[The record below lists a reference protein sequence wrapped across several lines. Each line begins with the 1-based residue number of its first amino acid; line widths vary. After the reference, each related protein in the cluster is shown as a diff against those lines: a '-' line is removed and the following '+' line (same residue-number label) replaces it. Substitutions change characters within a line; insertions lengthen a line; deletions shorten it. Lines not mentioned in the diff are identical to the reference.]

1 VLKVGLLRY
10 TAIRA
15 LMIIPTVLILYTL
28 VFIVLRVLPGNPVL
42 AALGTKNIPEEQLQA
57 LMRELGLDKPLYVQ
71 YFDYLVNFIKGD
83 MGKSMIIRG
92 RPIASD
98 IVDKLPA
105 TLELSIWSIIFSLI
119 IGVGLGYL
127 GARARSDRVK
137 AIIRLTG
144 SIVFVIFIP
153 ALGLSLQLLF
163 SKYLGLLPT
172 GGRLSTTGYFKP
184 ITGIYTLD
192 ALLRLDIPVFIDAL
206 KHIVLPALTLGLV
219 ISGPYMRLTLN
230 NMEEIMESKM
240 IEAYRARGVRD
251 SKILRHAFR
260 HVLVPVT
267 TYTGLQFSLLMG
279 GAVLTETTFNWPGI
293 GTYLVDKVM
302 YRDYTAIQ
310 AVIII
315 FAIIVGLT
323 SLIVDILYAL
333 IDPRVRY

>member
-1 VLKVGLLRY
+1 MGLLRY
-10 TAIRA
+10 IAIRA
-15 LMIIPTVLILYTL
+15 LMIIPTVLVLYTL

-42 AALGTKNIPEEQLQA
+42 AALGTKNIPEEQLKA
-57 LMRELGLDKPLYVQ
+57 LMSELGLDKPLYQQ
-71 YFDYLVNFIKGD
+71 YFEYLFNFVRGD

-98 IVDKLPA
+98 ILDKLPA
-105 TLELSIWSIIFSLI
+105 TLELSIWSIIFSLV

-127 GARARSDRVK
+127 SAGGRSRLVK
-137 AIIRLTG
+137 TIVRLTG
-144 SIVFVIFIP
+144 SVVFVIFIP
-153 ALGLSLQLLF
+153 ALGLSLQLVF

-172 GGRLSTTGYFKP
+172 GGRLTTIGYFKP

-192 ALLRLDIPVFIDAL
+192 SLIQLNIPVFLDAL
-206 KHIVLPALTLGLV
+206 KHIILPAFTLGLV

-230 NMEEIMESKM
+230 NMEEVLESKVM
-240 IEAYRARGVRD
+240 EAYRARGVRD
-251 SKILRHAFR
+251 SKIRRHTFR
-260 HVLVPVT
+260 HVLIPII
-267 TYTGLQFSLLMG
+267 TYTGLQFALLMG

-323 SLIVDILYAL
+323 SLVVDVLYAL

>member
-1 VLKVGLLRY
+1 MLRY
-10 TAIRA
+10 IAVRA
-15 LMIIPTVLILYTL
+15 LAIIPTVLILYTL

-42 AALGTKNIPEEQLQA
+42 AALGTKNIPEEQLREI
-57 LMRELGLDKPLYVQ
+57 MSELGLDKPLYQQ
-71 YFDYLVNFIKGD
+71 YFEYLINFTMGD

-98 IVDKLPA
+98 IADKLPA
-105 TLELSIWSIIFSLI
+105 TLELTIWSIIFSLV

-127 GARARSDRVK
+127 GSRSHSRYIKVFV
-137 AIIRLTG
+137 RLMG

-153 ALGLSLQLLF
+153 ALGLSLQLIF

-172 GGRLSTTGYFKP
+172 SGRISFLGGFQV

-192 ALLRLDIPVFIDAL
+192 ALLQMNIPVFIDAL
-206 KHIVLPALTLGLV
+206 KHLVLPAFTLGLV

-230 NMEEIMESKM
+230 NIEEILKSKM
-240 IEAYRARGVRD
+240 IDAYRSRGVRE
-251 SKILRHAFR
+251 SKILRHALR
-260 HVLVPVT
+260 HVLIPVV

-302 YRDYTAIQ
+302 YRDYTGIQ

-315 FAIIVGLT
+315 FAVIVGLT